1 MLNKMT
7 MSSAITQ
14 KDFQVTINVSNNS
27 ETAVIIYVDGN
38 MEYLMRE
45 TRVYRLSQ
53 LTSGNSFVIYKY
65 DAGGIDV
72 NSISGA
78 TYTIDESGDMVVT
91 ATLKEDI
98 YISVRTIY

>member
-14 KDFQVTINVSNNS
+14 KDFQVTINLERDS
-27 ETAVIIYVDGN
+27 ETEVVIYVDGN
-38 MEYLMRE
+38 ITYLKRG
-45 TRVYRLSQ
+45 THVYWLSQ
-53 LTSGNSFVIYKY
+53 LTSGNSFVINKY
-65 DAGGIDV
+65 DAMGIYV

-78 TYTIDESGDMVVT
+78 TYTGGEMENVVVT

-98 YISVRTIY
+98 YISLRTMY